1 MKTQARRAQYLPL
14 IMVGIAVILFST
26 AAIAAILGWRSASTD
41 GSGDTADVRKVA
53 VAAVEADPVPE
64 YTAQRRAKVRAR
76 AKGRCAEC
84 GVIVSIGKMAMHE
97 DEFGSGA
104 ATGLRAGNRDES
116 QLKSARRYDINVR
129 MADGSSHVV
138 SHASPANWRTGERV
152 IIIAGA
158 NPSRR

>member
-14 IMVGIAVILFST
+14 IMVGIAVILYST

-53 VAAVEADPVPE
+53 VAAVEAVPVTE
-64 YTAQRRAKVRAR
+64 YTAQRRAKARAR
-76 AKGRCAEC
+76 ANGRCAEC
-84 GVIVSIGKMAMHE
+84 GIIVSIGEMAKHE

-104 ATGLRAGNRDES
+104 AIGLTAGNRDES
-116 QLKSARRYDINVR
+116 RLKSTRRYEINVR
-129 MADGSSHVV
+129 MADGSNHVV
-138 SHASPANWRTGERV
+138 NHASPASWRTGERV
-152 IIIAGA
+152 IVIAGS